1 MGFAYILIYDCT
13 ADKNTYNSCNE
24 GCTIVSMAC
33 TRDHSVAS
41 KVKIGLYHY
50 AWISNRTFCLG
61 KCHTIREFTHLMEVS
76 HLMNA
81 MSTDAI
87 YNIAGVKNI
96 SKISSAKAA

>member
-1 MGFAYILIYDCT
+1 MYYCKHAY
-13 ADKNTYNSCNE
+13 K
-24 GCTIVSMAC
+24 AC
-33 TRDHSVAS
+33 TCDHRVAS

-50 AWISNRTFCLG
+50 AWTSNRTFCLG
-61 KCHTIREFTHLMEVS
+61 KCHNIQEFTHLMEVS

-96 SKISSAKAA
+96 SKISSAKAAWGINYKMIAITVLIRSNCC